1 MTSTFIFHS
10 PAKINLDLKVI
21 DKKPDG
27 YHLIES
33 NFQILSFFDE
43 IEVKLTNTR
52 KVNFRTDISL
62 LDNSENI
69 AFKAINFMD
78 QYKIND
84 LGLDIFLKKKIPIG
98 SGLGGGSS
106 NAASVLLI
114 LNHFYNAKLS
124 IEYLKNIAKHL
135 GADVPFFLDG
145 YNCFVSGIGEI
156 LKRVKRKK
164 KYYLLFF
171 PNINCSTKKVFGAF
185 KFNNSLHNQTLQNEL
200 KFAIFDSYPE
210 LKKIYNNINKT
221 LSVNF
226 SGTGSTFFAEFE
238 NYREAE
244 FCKNSFKITFPCI
257 ITEGLESN
265 PVHLQIKQM
274 GSGQVG

>member
-43 IEVKLTNTR
+43 IEVKLTNSG
-52 KVNFRTDISL
+52 KVNCRTDISS

-69 AFKAINFMD
+69 AFKAINSMD
-78 QYKIND
+78 QYKLKEI
-84 LGLDIFLKKKIPIG
+84 GLDIFLKKKIPIG

-145 YNCFVSGIGEI
+145 YNCFVSGIGDI

-164 KYYLLFF
+164 KYQ
-171 PNINCSTKKVFGAF
+171 SG
-185 KFNNSLHNQTLQNEL
+185 
-200 KFAIFDSYPE
+200 
-210 LKKIYNNINKT
+210 KKI
-221 LSVNF
+221 F
-226 SGTGSTFFAEFE
+226 S
-238 NYREAE
+238 R
-244 FCKNSFKITFPCI
+244 FK
-257 ITEGLESN
+257 
-265 PVHLQIKQM
+265 
-274 GSGQVG
+274 

>member
-1 MTSTFIFHS
+1 MTSKFIFHS

-33 NFQILSFFDE
+33 NFQILNFFDE
-43 IEVKLTNTR
+43 IEVKLTNSK
-52 KVNFRTDISL
+52 KVDFKTDNSSI
-62 LDNSENI
+62 DNSENI

-78 QYKIND
+78 QYKKKEI
-84 LGLDIFLKKKIPIG
+84 GLDIFLKKKIPIG

-114 LNHFYNAKLS
+114 LNHFYHAKLS
-124 IEYLKNIAKHL
+124 IDHLKNIAKNL

-145 YNCFVSGIGEI
+145 YNCFVSGIGEVLI
-156 LKRVKRKK
+156 RINREK
-164 KYYLLFF
+164 KYYLLFL

-185 KFNNSLHNQTLQNEL
+185 KFNSSSNSRILKNEL
-200 KFAIFDSYPE
+200 KFAIFNCYPE
-210 LKKIYNNINKT
+210 LKKIYTNINKT

-238 NYREAE
+238 NYEEAE
-244 FCKNSFKITFPCI
+244 FCKNSIKTRFPCI

-265 PVHLQIKQM
+265 PVHLQLKQL

>member
-52 KVNFRTDISL
+52 KVNFRTDISS

-69 AFKAINFMD
+69 AFKAINSMD
-78 QYKIND
+78 QYKIKD

-124 IEYLKNIAKHL
+124 IEHLKNIAKNL

-164 KYYLLFF
+164 KILFVIF
-171 PNINCSTKKVFGAF
+171 PK
-185 KFNNSLHNQTLQNEL
+185 
-200 KFAIFDSYPE
+200 Y
-210 LKKIYNNINKT
+210 
-221 LSVNF
+221 
-226 SGTGSTFFAEFE
+226 
-238 NYREAE
+238 
-244 FCKNSFKITFPCI
+244 
-257 ITEGLESN
+257 
-265 PVHLQIKQM
+265 
-274 GSGQVG
+274 

>member
-1 MTSTFIFHS
+1 MNSTFVFHS
-10 PAKINLDLKVI
+10 PAKINRDLKVI

-33 NFQILSFFDE
+33 NFQILNYFDE
-43 IEVKLTNTR
+43 IEVNLTNSR
-52 KVNFRTDISL
+52 NVNFRTNVSS

-69 AFKAINFMD
+69 AFKAINSMD
-78 QYKIND
+78 QYNIKKI
-84 LGLDIFLKKKIPIG
+84 GLDIFLKKNIPIG

-114 LNHFYNAKLS
+114 LNHFYHSKLS
-124 IEYLKNIAKHL
+124 IDYLKNIAKSI

-145 YNCFVSGIGEI
+145 YNCFVSGIGEL

-164 KYYLLFF
+164 KYYLLFL
-171 PNINCSTKKVFGAF
+171 PKISCSTKKVFGAF
-185 KFNNSLHNQTLQNEL
+185 KFNNFSHSRNLKNEL
-200 KFAIFDSYPE
+200 KFAIFDCYPE
-210 LKKIYNNINKT
+210 LRKIYSKVNKT

-238 NYREAE
+238 NYEEAE
-244 FCKNSFKITFPCI
+244 FCKNSIRIGIPCI

-265 PVHLQIKQM
+265 PVHLQLKQM